1 MHAEHG
7 SATSCPL
14 GNRDL
19 PTNRP
24 ASNILVVRI
33 EIDMPSKFF
42 LFAVN
47 IKFTQLKTYIETIS
61 SNILHTHAF
70 FSAS

>member
-42 LFAVN
+42 LFAVH
-47 IKFTQLKTYIETIS
+47 IKFTQLKII
-61 SNILHTHAF
+61 
-70 FSAS
+70 